1 MKDKLNTVK
10 TVLCAVF
17 AAGCAVLGFFFWDA
31 SDRAGSLLEENDALR
46 EQLSVTQSDAKN
58 AAAAASE
65 LQKQVDEM
73 TAQIDELNSRLE
85 QAAQSGADAGAA
97 GPMVYVTPSGSR
109 YHNEGCQYIGKRAV
123 QMPLADAKE
132 AGYNRLREM
141 RIIEMTRLVPHPTP
155 AKTLFRRMKSKTA
168 KTEHRN
174 IHSRNKR
181 KSPANKVVCGTFH
194 LVRVTGFE
202 PAASSSQSRRATNC
216 ATPGYIGI

>member
-1 MKDKLNTVK
+1 MKDKLNAVK

-85 QAAQSGADAGAA
+85 QTSTNNARKQRTEPGKGSVLLFLFIFCGGADRCCRYSASGRNGA
-97 GPMVYVTPSGSR
+97 
-109 YHNEGCQYIGKRAV
+109 
-123 QMPLADAKE
+123 
-132 AGYNRLREM
+132 
-141 RIIEMTRLVPHPTP
+141 
-155 AKTLFRRMKSKTA
+155 
-168 KTEHRN
+168 
-174 IHSRNKR
+174 
-181 KSPANKVVCGTFH
+181 VCGGGH
-194 LVRVTGFE
+194 RQRQD
-202 PAASSSQSRRATNC
+202 P
-216 ATPGYIGI
+216 

>member
-1 MKDKLNTVK
+1 MKDKLNAVK

-31 SDRAGSLLEENDALR
+31 SDRAGSLLE
-46 EQLSVTQSDAKN
+46 QLSVTQSDAKN
-58 AAAAASE
+58 AAAAAAE

-85 QAAQSGADAGAA
+85 QAAQSGADTGAA

-132 AGYNRLREM
+132 AGY
-141 RIIEMTRLVPHPTP
+141 TAC
-155 AKTLFRRMKSKTA
+155 AKC
-168 KTEHRN
+168 E
-174 IHSRNKR
+174 
-181 KSPANKVVCGTFH
+181 
-194 LVRVTGFE
+194 
-202 PAASSSQSRRATNC
+202 
-216 ATPGYIGI
+216 

>member
-73 TAQIDELNSRLE
+73 ITIPMNGHVQSLNASV
-85 QAAQSGADAGAA
+85 AAAIL
-97 GPMVYVTPSGSR
+97 MYEVFR
-109 YHNEGCQYIGKRAV
+109 
-123 QMPLADAKE
+123 
-132 AGYNRLREM
+132 NRL
-141 RIIEMTRLVPHPTP
+141 
-155 AKTLFRRMKSKTA
+155 
-168 KTEHRN
+168 
-174 IHSRNKR
+174 
-181 KSPANKVVCGTFH
+181 
-194 LVRVTGFE
+194 
-202 PAASSSQSRRATNC
+202 
-216 ATPGYIGI
+216 

>member
-58 AAAAASE
+58 GAAAASE

-132 AGYNRLREM
+132 AGY
-141 RIIEMTRLVPHPTP
+141 TAC
-155 AKTLFRRMKSKTA
+155 AKC
-168 KTEHRN
+168 E
-174 IHSRNKR
+174 
-181 KSPANKVVCGTFH
+181 
-194 LVRVTGFE
+194 
-202 PAASSSQSRRATNC
+202 
-216 ATPGYIGI
+216 